1 MNIGMENNLPQ
12 WLQKE
17 LDQFGVFKEDAPVI
31 RPSNKYPEP
40 TGTHLTLVWMPLYLG
55 EEPPF

>member
-40 TGTHLTLVWMPLYLG
+40 TGWMPSYLG

>member
-1 MNIGMENNLPQ
+1 MIMVEHSIPQ

-17 LDQFGVFKEDAPVI
+17 LDDFGVFLGVDTPQVKI
-31 RPSNKYPEP
+31 TRRSYPEP
-40 TGTHLTLVWMPLYLG
+40 TGWMPLYFG